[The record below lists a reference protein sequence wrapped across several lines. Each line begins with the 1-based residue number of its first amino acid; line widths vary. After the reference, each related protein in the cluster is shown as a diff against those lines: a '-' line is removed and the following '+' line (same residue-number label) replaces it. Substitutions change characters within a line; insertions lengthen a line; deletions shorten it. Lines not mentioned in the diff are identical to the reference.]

1 MAGKMNREMAP
12 LDGHGLLAW
21 LIILTLLNTL
31 VIGLSTPPPPMEERY
46 NYVLHRKPGIPA
58 KNVQLK
64 GYRRPPKFNEFIR
77 DHHGNIL

>member
-31 VIGLSTPPPPMEERY
+31 VIGLSTPPPPDGGE
-46 NYVLHRKPGIPA
+46 I
-58 KNVQLK
+58 
-64 GYRRPPKFNEFIR
+64 
-77 DHHGNIL
+77 